1 MPFPVPVLVA
11 MATFVVMEPVTAF
24 LHRVVFHGFGWGL
37 HRSHHRVRSQGLEA
51 NDLYPF
57 GIAAFTIA
65 LMGIGASVSSVRALL
80 WVGAG
85 MTAYGAAYF
94 LVHDCYIH
102 RRLPVFPAGREIAV
116 LELMAKAHEFHH
128 RFGAAP
134 YGMLFPQVP
143 GDLRGEP
150 HTGILRR
157 PS

>member
-37 HRSHHRVRSQGLEA
+37 HRSHHRVRGEGLEA
-51 NDLYPF
+51 NDLYPAI
-57 GIAAFTIA
+57 IAIVTITMMA
-65 LMGIGASVSSVRALL
+65 IGAGVDGLRSLL
-80 WVGAG
+80 WAGAG

-116 LELMAKAHEFHH
+116 LELMARAHELHH

-134 YGMLFPQVP
+134 YGMLLPQVP
-143 GDLRGEP
+143 SDRRGEP